1 MSVTFDNLPQL
12 PQKRTFKKAKDVVKA
27 LILKHN
33 PEANVVAF
41 EDFEAT
47 VNTAAKTIS
56 LAISESTHDDKY
68 VQDGPFEFN
77 FTRATVA
84 EVLQHAGFI
93 STYHILQKDD
103 VIAALP
109 EGFTTEYAEN
119 TKTLTVKVAPQV
131 TTFGFG
137 ADSATSVAAL
147 LSTDETFEITF
158 IDDRIDLD
166 VVFANREL
174 TLAVEELFEAVT
186 TDASS

>member
-1 MSVTFDNLPQL
+1 MSVTLENQLQLPQL
-12 PQKRTFKKAKDVVKA
+12 RVFKKAKDVVKA
-27 LILKHN
+27 LILKAN
-33 PEANVVAF
+33 ENANVVAF

-47 VNTAAKTIS
+47 VNTTAKTLS
-56 LAISESTHDDKY
+56 LAFLESANKTKY
-68 VQDGPFEFN
+68 VQQGPFEFS

-84 EVLQHAGFI
+84 EVLQHIGFI

-109 EGFTTEYAEN
+109 EGFTTEYAED

-166 VVFANREL
+166 VVSANREL
-174 TLAVEELFEAVT
+174 TLAVEELF
-186 TDASS
+186 